1 MNETPTPAVDPAAFQ
16 KVWRRVMPEDRHD
29 CPFTVDTPTAPATA
43 TVPAVAPPSPT
54 SPPAPLPPVPVPV
67 PAPVPAMT
75 QTMPQACL
83 GEGSRPAL
91 PELERLLTQTNDAA
105 RIYRALARRARGSRN
120 FLTALARA
128 KEGQVRRLSA
138 ARFLIL
144 GEAFAFPITVF
155 PRAASLPLA
164 LRERY
169 QAEQRAA
176 LDFLSAAQ
184 RTADPCLIQLYRDLA
199 DQNQTIAGQIRERL
213 EQR

>member
-1 MNETPTPAVDPAAFQ
+1 MNETPNPNLDSAAFQ

-29 CPFTVDTPTAPATA
+29 CPFTVDTPTAPAAT

-54 SPPAPLPPVPVPV
+54 SPPAPMPPVPV
-67 PAPVPAMT
+67 PAPVPAPTIT
-75 QTMPQACL
+75 QSVPQACL
-83 GEGSRPAL
+83 GEGSRSAL

-105 RIYRALARRARGSRN
+105 RIYRALARRARGAKR
-120 FLTALARA
+120 FLFTLAGA

-144 GEAFAFPITVF
+144 GEAFAFPVTAF
-155 PRAASLPLA
+155 PQTASLPLA

-169 QAEQRAA
+169 QAEQRSA

-199 DQNQTIAGQIRERL
+199 DENQVHAGQIRERL
-213 EQR
+213 EQG